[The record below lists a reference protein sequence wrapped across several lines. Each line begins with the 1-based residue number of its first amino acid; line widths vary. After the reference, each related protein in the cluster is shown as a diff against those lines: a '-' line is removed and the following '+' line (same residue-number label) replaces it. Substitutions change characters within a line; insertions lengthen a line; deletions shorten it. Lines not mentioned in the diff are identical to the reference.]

1 MSWSFNWVVF
11 PRLHFFCLL
20 QAPWWTT
27 RGGLWFLGCT
37 TVWLLWRMRRRICMT
52 TLNLTWTNT
61 AKIVALRSYCTGPR
75 QAAHFSWFLSN
86 RIVFYKLL
94 LLSCLCYLSR
104 VVFFFFFQCF
114 QEQILMHRWRYPSL
128 SLHGIE
134 GAFSEAGAKT
144 VIPRKVIGKFS
155 IRLVPD
161 MDPKVVEKQV
171 GLNGNNIC
179 M

>member
-1 MSWSFNWVVF
+1 MKPWQTWFNLWVSDANRGFTPHKTWLTLVFKMSWSSNWVVF

-37 TVWLLWRMRRRICMT
+37 TVWLLWPMRRRICMT

-104 VVFFFFFQCF
+104 VVFFFFFP
-114 QEQILMHRWRYPSL
+114 I
-128 SLHGIE
+128 
-134 GAFSEAGAKT
+134 AFRSK
-144 VIPRKVIGKFS
+144 S
-155 IRLVPD
+155 
-161 MDPKVVEKQV
+161 
-171 GLNGNNIC
+171 
-179 M
+179 